1 MQRTT
6 SRIGVVGLGAM
17 GGRITSRLLSLGHEV
32 YGTNRTRTKA
42 DALIA
47 QGLIWCDSPRE
58 TAQSADVV
66 ISMVTDSTALEAVT
80 AGPDGILAGL
90 RAGMIYLDMSTVSP
104 QTSRALAHRVAC
116 RGAAMLAAPV
126 SGSLPAAERGSLA
139 VIAGGDPD
147 AFARVEPILRQLGRT
162 VTFVGDNGHALLLKL
177 AINIS
182 LGVQMLAFSEGLLL
196 AERGGVQRQVAL
208 DVLTSSAIGSP
219 MLAARA
225 PLLLELPD
233 QAWFDVAQMQKD
245 IRLALDSARDLKVPL
260 PSTSVADDVLSAAR
274 MRGYEHRD
282 IAVVVRVLSEMAAT
296 TDGWELESATT

>member
-6 SRIGVVGLGAM
+6 GSIGVVGLGGM
-17 GGRITSRLLSLGHEV
+17 GGRIAGRLLSLGHEV

-42 DALIA
+42 DALIER
-47 QGLIWCDSPRE
+47 GLIWCDSPRE
-58 TAQSADVV
+58 TAASADVV
-66 ISMVTDSTALEAVT
+66 ISMVTDGAALEAVT

-90 RAGMIYLDMSTVSP
+90 RAGTIYLDMSTVSP
-104 QTSRALAHRVAC
+104 QTSRELARRVGA

-126 SGSLPAAERGSLA
+126 SGSLPAAEQGSLA
-139 VIAGGDPD
+139 VIADGDPD
-147 AFARVEPILRQLGRT
+147 AFERVEPILRQLGRT
-162 VTFVGDNGHALLLKL
+162 VSFVGDNGHALLLKL

-196 AERGGVQRQVAL
+196 AERGGVERQVAL

-219 MLAARA
+219 MLQARA

-245 IRLALDSARDLKVPL
+245 IRLALDSAGELKVPL
-260 PSTSVADDVLSAAR
+260 PSTAVVDQVLSAAR
-274 MRGYEHRD
+274 THGYAHRD
-282 IAVVVRVLSEMAAT
+282 IAVVLRVLTELAETSET
-296 TDGWELESATT
+296 RVLESATR

>member
-6 SRIGVVGLGAM
+6 RRIGVVGLGAM
-17 GGRITSRLLSLGHEV
+17 GGRITGRLLSLGHEV
-32 YGTNRTRTKA
+32 YGTNRTMAKA
-42 DALIA
+42 GPLIA
-47 QGLIWCDSPRE
+47 DGLIWCESPRE

-66 ISMVTDSTALEAVT
+66 ISMVTDNHALEAVT
-80 AGPDGILAGL
+80 AGSNGILAGL
-90 RAGMIYLDMSTVSP
+90 GAGKIYIDMSTVSP
-104 QTSRALAHRVAC
+104 QTSRELAHRVAS

-126 SGSLPAAERGSLA
+126 SGSLPAAEQGSLA

-147 AFARVEPILRQLGRT
+147 AFERVEPILHELGRT

-196 AERGGVQRQVAL
+196 AERGGVERNVAL

-219 MLAARA
+219 MLEARA
-225 PLLLELPD
+225 PLLLALPD

-245 IRLALDSARDLKVPL
+245 IRLALDSARHLNVPL
-260 PSTSVADDVLSAAR
+260 PSTAVADDMLSAAR
-274 MRGYEHRD
+274 THGYEHRD
-282 IAVVVRVLSEMAAT
+282 IAVFLRLLSEMGATAENVELAAAT
-296 TDGWELESATT
+296 T